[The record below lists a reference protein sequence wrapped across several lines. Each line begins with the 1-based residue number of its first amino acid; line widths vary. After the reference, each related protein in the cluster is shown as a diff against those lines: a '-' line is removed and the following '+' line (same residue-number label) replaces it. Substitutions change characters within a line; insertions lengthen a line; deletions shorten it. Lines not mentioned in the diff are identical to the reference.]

1 MKKFANPFDSFT
13 AEHSPDDFAVCAWM
27 AAEWLRPYMN
37 NNDKTHVQF
46 IAYCLTY
53 SDLILKNGRKLDERI
68 TAEEANQILDLQR
81 KTANTFQRIW
91 NVTVTGELTN
101 MAIKHS
107 NAQSERASKPRKF
120 DNVQQYE
127 RIAKRYWDAKQ
138 QGTGYGF
145 TKALADEFGV
155 TPQAIR
161 NIVNPRKPKS
171 IAK

>member
-27 AAEWLRPYMN
+27 AAEWLLPYMN
-37 NNDKTHVQF
+37 HNDKTHVQF
-46 IAYCLTY
+46 IVYCLTY

-68 TAEEANQILDLQR
+68 TAEEADLILDLQR

-120 DNVQQYE
+120 DSVQQYE

-155 TPQAIR
+155 TAQAIR

>member
-13 AEHSPDDFAVCAWM
+13 AEHSPDDFAVCAWK
-27 AAEWLRPYMN
+27 AAEWLLPYMDN
-37 NNDKTHVQF
+37 NNKAHVQF
-46 IAYCLTY
+46 IVYCLTY
-53 SDLILKNGRKLDERI
+53 SDFILKNGRELDERI
-68 TAEEANQILDLQR
+68 TVEEANTIVDLQR
-81 KTANTFQRIW
+81 KTANAFQRIW
-91 NVTVTGELTN
+91 NVTVTGELTS

-107 NAQSERASKPRKF
+107 AAQSERASKPRKF
-120 DNVQQYE
+120 DSVEQYD
-127 RIAKRYWDAKQ
+127 RIAKRYWDAKR